1 LLQDTTIA
9 FIGSGTM
16 GEAMVKGLLENHLVN
31 PDHVIAS
38 GPREERAEEL
48 TRTYKIRATT
58 DNREAAKGADDVV
71 LSVKPQVLPSVLE
84 ELQGVVSK
92 DALVLSIVAGAK
104 IARIRGALGTEFVV
118 RSMPNIPAQIMQG
131 MTVWTATPST
141 DERHRQQ
148 AKMILKALGDELFVK
163 DENYLDMATALS
175 GTGPAY
181 AFLFMEALVDAGVH
195 LGFSRRV
202 SHQLVLKTMQGA
214 VGIAAHTMKHPVEL
228 RNDVTSP
235 GGTSAAALYELEQG
249 GLRTVIAKAVW
260 AAYERSKALGDAKL

>member
-1 LLQDTTIA
+1 MLKDTTIA

-31 PDHVIAS
+31 PDHIIAS

-48 TRTYKIRATT
+48 TKTYKIRATT
-58 DNREAAKGADDVV
+58 DNREAAKGADDLV

-92 DALVLSIVAGAK
+92 EALVLSIVAGAK

-118 RSMPNIPAQIMQG
+118 RSMPNIPAQIM
-131 MTVWTATPST
+131 
-141 DERHRQQ
+141 
-148 AKMILKALGDELFVK
+148 
-163 DENYLDMATALS
+163 
-175 GTGPAY
+175 
-181 AFLFMEALVDAGVH
+181 EALVDAGVH

-202 SHQLVLKTMQGA
+202 AHQLVLKTMQGA

>member
-1 LLQDTTIA
+1 MLKDTTIS

-16 GEAMVKGLLENHLVN
+16 AEAMIKGLLEKDLV
-31 PDHVIAS
+31 PRERIIAA
-38 GPREERAEEL
+38 GPRPERAEEL
-48 TRTYKIRATT
+48 TRTYGIRATT
-58 DNREAAKGADDVV
+58 ENREAAKWADDLV
-71 LSVKPQVLPSVLE
+71 LSVKPQVLPSVLA

-92 DALVLSIVAGAK
+92 EALVLSIVAGAK
-104 IARIRGALGTEFVV
+104 IDRIREALGTEFVV

-141 DERHRQQ
+141 DERHHQQ
-148 AKMILKALGDELFVK
+148 ARTILAALGDEHYVK
-163 DENYLDMATALS
+163 DEDYLDMATALS
-175 GTGPAY
+175 GTGPTY
-181 AFLFMEALVDAGVH
+181 VFMLMEALVDAGVH

-202 SHQLVLKTMQGA
+202 AHQLVLKTMQGA

-260 AAYERSKALGDAKL
+260 AAYERSKTLGTAKL